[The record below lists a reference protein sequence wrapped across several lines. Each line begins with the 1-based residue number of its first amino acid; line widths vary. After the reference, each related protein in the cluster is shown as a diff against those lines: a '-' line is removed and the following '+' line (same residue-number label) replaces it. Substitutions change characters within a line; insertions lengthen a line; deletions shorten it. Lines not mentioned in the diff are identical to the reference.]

1 MNSAIGNCFLNVNW
15 SDKHFFGS
23 KVKVSDSQSLSLYI
37 KEFVLFKP
45 VRRAQR
51 NTEICREI
59 FQTENSY
66 RNRCS
71 IIQNASFYYIIR
83 FYMSK
88 LTY

>member
-15 SDKHFFGS
+15 SDKHFFES

-51 NTEICREI
+51 NTEICHVK
-59 FQTENSY
+59 Y
-66 RNRCS
+66 
-71 IIQNASFYYIIR
+71 
-83 FYMSK
+83 SK
-88 LTY
+88 LKTATETDVQSSKMHHFTTSSDFT